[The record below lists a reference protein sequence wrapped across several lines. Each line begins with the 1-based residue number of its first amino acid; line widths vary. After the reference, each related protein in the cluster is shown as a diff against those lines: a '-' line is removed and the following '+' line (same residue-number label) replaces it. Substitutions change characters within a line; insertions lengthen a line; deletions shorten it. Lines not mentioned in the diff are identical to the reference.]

1 MFTLKR
7 SAFAPLL
14 FTTILLLFVRQLPL
28 AQNSSVAFD
37 RAAYYAAF
45 ASDNM
50 NTIQKQLDIIRD
62 GSQDQK
68 DAFEGALMMKK
79 AGLIKG
85 ASHKLKEFKAGREK
99 LEHMIAK
106 YAGNAEFRFLRLM
119 IQEKAPKILGYDK
132 QIEKD
137 HRYVA
142 DHFKTIPEAVKK
154 AILDYSK
161 SSKVLSPED
170 F

>member
-7 SAFAPLL
+7 PAFTAL
-14 FTTILLLFVRQLPL
+14 FCTTILLLFVKQLPL
-28 AQNSSVAFD
+28 AQNSSAAFD
-37 RAAYYAAF
+37 RGAYYTAF
-45 ASDNM
+45 SSDNI
-50 NTIQKQLDIIRD
+50 NTIQKQLDILKG
-62 GSQDQK
+62 GSQTQK

-79 AGLIKG
+79 AGLLKG
-85 ASHKLKEFKAGREK
+85 AAHKLKEFKAGREK
-99 LEHMIAK
+99 LENMIAK

-132 QIEKD
+132 QLEDD
-137 HRYVA
+137 HTYVVE
-142 DHFKTIPEAVKK
+142 HFKSVPEAVQK

-161 SSKVLSPED
+161 SSKVLSPAD